1 LGWGEQVNCSVVS
14 YLKRGPHGDNHFRG
28 NASGLLIRDLLLWL
42 KPRRVLD
49 PMAGSYTTRDV
60 CAELGIESVC
70 LDLRE
75 GFDALEMDFFEEF
88 DLVFLHPPYWNMI
101 RYSNDPRDLS
111 NAITYGDFLG
121 KLHLLLS
128 LSMRALRRGGHL
140 ALLIGDLRKR
150 GIYTCIARD
159 IEDPAGSQFVQ
170 EIIKIQ
176 HNVRSNSMRYN
187 TDLVRIMHEHVLVW
201 RKEKEAEE

>member
-1 LGWGEQVNCSVVS
+1 MNCSVVS

-170 EIIKIQ
+170 EMIKIQ

>member
-1 LGWGEQVNCSVVS
+1 MNCSVVS

-28 NASGLLIRDLLLWL
+28 NTSGLLVRDLLLWL
-42 KPRRVLD
+42 KPKRVLD

-60 CAELGIESVC
+60 CAEFRIESVC
-70 LDLRE
+70 FDLRE
-75 GFDALEMDFFEEF
+75 GFDALEMNFFEEF

-101 RYSNDPRDLS
+101 KYSNDPRDLS
-111 NAITYGDFLG
+111 NATTYEDFLS

-128 LSMRALRRGGHL
+128 LSTKALRIGGHL
-140 ALLIGDLRKR
+140 ALLVGDLRKR

-159 IEDPAGSQFVQ
+159 VEAPPGSQLVQ

-187 TDLVRIMHEHVLVW
+187 ADLVRIMHEHILVW